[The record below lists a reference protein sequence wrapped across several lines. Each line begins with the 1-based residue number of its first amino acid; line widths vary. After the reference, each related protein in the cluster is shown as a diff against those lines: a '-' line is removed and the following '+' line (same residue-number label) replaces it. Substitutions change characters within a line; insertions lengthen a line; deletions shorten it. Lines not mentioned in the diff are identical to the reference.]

1 MALQQAH
8 CLMCGDKVKHNP
20 RAVGRMSTQYGEPA
34 RPLSGWH
41 HDDPSARKR
50 DHEAIPHDFR
60 SAEDDLMRQAHAR
73 EQAEMMVNRTLDR
86 QFMRLA
92 VDDIFRDRRS

>member
-8 CLMCGDKVKHNP
+8 CLLCGDKVKHNP

-60 SAEDDLMRQAHAR
+60 SAEDEGIRAAAVKNRAR
-73 EQAEMMVNRTLDR
+73 VSVNKHLDQ
-86 QFMRLA
+86 QFMGLA
-92 VDDIFRDRRS
+92 VDDVFRDRR

>member
-8 CLMCGDKVKHNP
+8 CLMCGDKVLHNP

-41 HDDPSARKR
+41 HDDPSARRR

-60 SAEDDLMRQAHAR
+60 DPADEKIRRDAQMNRAR
-73 EQAEMMVNRTLDR
+73 MAVNKTLDR
-86 QFMRLA
+86 QFLGMQ
-92 VDDIFRDRRS
+92 VDDVFRDRR

>member
-8 CLMCGDKVKHNP
+8 CLLCGDKVKHNP

-60 SAEDDLMRQAHAR
+60 SAQDENIRAEAVRNRAR
-73 EQAEMMVNRTLDR
+73 VAVAKTLDK
-86 QFMRLA
+86 QMLGMQI
-92 VDDIFRDRRS
+92 DNIFRDRR